1 MILKKGKVCGIR
13 YKNCECCLEYSNVK
27 DDLILYKF
35 LCWNK
40 NYQKKLDGN
49 SKKETLTMISISLFY
64 CWRKVSTHIYMDD

>member
-1 MILKKGKVCGIR
+1 MILKKSKVCGIK

-27 DDLILYKF
+27 DDLIIYKF

-40 NYQKKLDGN
+40 NYQKKLDAN

-64 CWRKVSTHIYMDD
+64 CWRKVSTHTYMDD